1 MDNFSM
7 DIFNQYSNFKPEFKL
22 VSRVVS
28 SNGTVVSE
36 YESQAPIKDHKYHL
50 QVEEYGL
57 KNKGRYSFI

>member
-7 DIFNQYSNFKPEFKL
+7 DIFNRYSNFNPKFKL
-22 VSRVVS
+22 VSSVVS

-36 YESQAPIKDHKYHL
+36 YESPAPIKDHKHHL
-50 QVEEYGL
+50 QVEECGL